1 MCFIFNFCYGVWLFL
16 DIKDLIEKIK
26 EFCYKYNPPSK
37 RHHGNFKS
45 DFIKFLIRNDCRVIN
60 EYEITYRNVKAN
72 GDIVEQRGFIDFF
85 AKHKL
90 IRIAIMFD
98 NGTLLRLK
106 SISKLL
112 QSNSNYIIGIVRGNQ
127 RYNVLKQNMK
137 RITYVKK
144 RLKLLNRPILLIINS
159 DKTARWIKKLA

>member
-1 MCFIFNFCYGVWLFL
+1 M

-37 RHHGNFKS
+37 RHHGNFKT
-45 DFIKFLIRNDCRVIN
+45 DFIKFLIKNDCRVIN
-60 EYEITYRNVKAN
+60 EYEINYRNVKAN

-85 AKHKL
+85 VIHKQ
-90 IRIAIMFD
+90 IRIAIEFD
-98 NGTLLRLK
+98 NGNLLRLK

>member
-1 MCFIFNFCYGVWLFL
+1 M

-37 RHHGNFKS
+37 RHHGNFKT
-45 DFIKFLIRNDCRVIN
+45 DFIKFLIKNDCRVIN
-60 EYEITYRNVKAN
+60 EYEINYRNVKAN

-85 AKHKL
+85 VKHKQT
-90 IRIAIMFD
+90 RIAIMFD
-98 NGTLLRLK
+98 NGNLLRLK

-127 RYNVLKQNMK
+127 RYNVLKQNIK